1 MSDKPNIPKTLS
13 ELPSLNFSL
22 LYLGSR
28 PHGSRQRKVLAP
40 TAPDNMSQPPSQP
53 PSAPTSGPPSGPAT
67 PLAATPSASSPVAP
81 ANAPAVPP
89 NLLATLS
96 LFFAHQNYNR
106 AMSLRP
112 AVPPVRPSTQDAIAQ
127 FQALPPD
134 RQRHVHSTFIASQR
148 MAQQNAHGKPPQPIH
163 PSLGRPGIAPQAV
176 RPKDPSRPVKRLR
189 IDVPDQRPSAS
200 TNPLTALISSAT
212 ERPLTAGNSRPRE
225 EPSMRGQMRGEI
237 ARLMY
242 ACGDVAEPDVDSVD
256 VLEDMTAEFLADL
269 CRPFGA
275 TRSNPSVPRQPIPLK
290 AEALRHRL
298 SSHSYLKKYL
308 DRWDDMMYMSQELQQ
323 SKRVAQPSNEDL
335 IKAVG
340 KSFLGLD
347 DDQQQ
352 QGKKRDDGE
361 KKRGRPPKPPE
372 ERKKPGPKK
381 GWKKNLD
388 PNAPPKKRAAPAKKK
403 ARAGTGSAAPS
414 PSKIQ

>member
-1 MSDKPNIPKTLS
+1 M
-13 ELPSLNFSL
+13 
-22 LYLGSR
+22 
-28 PHGSRQRKVLAP
+28 
-40 TAPDNMSQPPSQP
+40 
-53 PSAPTSGPPSGPAT
+53 
-67 PLAATPSASSPVAP
+67 
-81 ANAPAVPP
+81 
-89 NLLATLS
+89 
-96 LFFAHQNYNR
+96 
-106 AMSLRP
+106 
-112 AVPPVRPSTQDAIAQ
+112 AQ

-134 RQRHVHSTFIASQR
+134 RQRHVHASFIASQR
-148 MAQQNAHGKPPQPIH
+148 MAQQNAQGKPPQPIH
-163 PSLGRPGIAPQAV
+163 PSLHRPGMPPSAV
-176 RPKDPSRPVKRLR
+176 RPKDPPRPVKRLR
-189 IDVPDQRPSAS
+189 IDVPDQRPSPGA
-200 TNPLTALISSAT
+200 NPFMALISSAT
-212 ERPLTAGNSRPRE
+212 TRPFTSASARPRE

-256 VLEDMTAEFLADL
+256 VLEDMTVEFLADL

-275 TRSNPSVPRQPIPLK
+275 TRSNPNVPRQPIPLK

-298 SSHSYLKKYL
+298 ASHSYLKKYL

-352 QGKKRDDGE
+352 QQGKKRDEGD

-388 PNAPPKKRAAPAKKK
+388 PNAPPKKRAAPGKKK

-414 PSKIQ
+414 PSKT